1 MRPKLILCV
10 CIQQGSRREWGG
22 GVISPRARCGWYQVA
37 MENKE
42 KVTEGL
48 TKIFAAFLATADVP
62 ENRRI
67 ANVVVLFKKGS
78 RD

>member
-1 MRPKLILCV
+1 MRPKLNFV
-10 CIQQGSRREWGG
+10 YVFNKEVEGG
-22 GVISPRARCGWYQVA
+22 GGISPRARCGWYQVA

-67 ANVVVLFKKGS
+67 ANVVVLFKKSS